1 MLGKNTHVFIVND
14 NTFKYHL
21 EYMFAGTGADDKKV
35 DFNGK
40 SISKLPHGTQRN
52 LVGMMADGMRIRKGD
67 YIIFYLQATSE
78 HEGKFYGVFEAI
90 ENGIFLDN
98 NDKNQ
103 FLNKELMK
111 SLTFRTLIKPIK
123 GCVYACGVTEWEA
136 LDDISDIQS
145 PQGMIWSL
153 IYRKLKGNRGN
164 TMITLYECS
173 HLTDLIAK
181 KNNRNPLIIK
191 NNQGLTYNELT
202 GNIEITNI
210 KNVYTGRKEIINILP
225 RLIDKYNKNQAYE
238 VFLQMYITQNIGL
251 GTNKSLD
258 KAFDTKIKQIE
269 WIGNEVSCGVGMQ
282 RIDILLSTKTA
293 NETIVSPIE
302 LKAVGASLNN
312 IRQIKR
318 YMDWFKLYYYPN
330 IPSALQPV
338 LLCKKCVPLTDDI
351 KKAFIDLKNEYKS
364 FPLIYIEHY
373 VNNNDI
379 FFERIDY

>member
-1 MLGKNTHVFIVND
+1 MIGKNTHVFIVD
-14 NTFKYHL
+14 ETTFKYHL
-21 EYMFAGTGADDKKV
+21 EYMFAGTGSKDAII

-40 SISKLPHGTQRN
+40 TKSKLHHTN
-52 LVGMMADGMRIRKGD
+52 ENSLVAMMADGMRIRKGD
-67 YIIFYLQATSE
+67 YIIFYLQATSK

-98 NDKNQ
+98 NDKDQ
-103 FLNKELMK
+103 FLKKELKK

-136 LDDISDIQS
+136 LDDISNIRT

-181 KNNRNPLIIK
+181 KNNRDPLIFK
-191 NNQGLTYNELT
+191 NSQGLTYNEST
-202 GNIEITNI
+202 DNIEITDMKNI
-210 KNVYTGRKEIINILP
+210 YTGRKDIINILP

-251 GTNKSLD
+251 GINKSLD
-258 KAFDTKIKQIE
+258 KAFNTKARRVE

-282 RIDILLSTKTA
+282 RIDILLSAKTA

-302 LKAVGASLNN
+302 LKAVGVSLDN
-312 IRQIKR
+312 IEQIRR
-318 YMDWFKLYYYPN
+318 YMNWLKLYYCPN
-330 IPSALQPV
+330 IPSVLQPV
-338 LLCKKCVPLTDDI
+338 LLCKKCKPLTNDVKDAII
-351 KKAFIDLKNEYKS
+351 KLKNEYKS

-373 VNNNDI
+373 VKKMI
-379 FFERIDY
+379 